1 VYAQAGLSTYRH
13 RYIGKYVRMYCRSIW
28 RPTWRSFAAH
38 TSPPPSNA
46 PLRGSPPLP
55 RQHASLT
62 THSLIHSLS
71 CSSISWAFRTQ
82 AGPNESDRSNP
93 TVHNR
98 PTEPSKPSKP
108 SEPSEP
114 SNGKPQPLHATRSFS
129 LSAFQPL
136 PLQLFCPRFGFG
148 IYIWG
153 QGAMGTPSPSLIAS
167 LLHVR
172 THLCVHPR
180 GYVLK
185 A

>member
-1 VYAQAGLSTYRH
+1 
-13 RYIGKYVRMYCRSIW
+13 MYCRSIW
-28 RPTWRSFAAH
+28 RPTWRSFATH

-98 PTEPSKPSKP
+98 PTEPSKPCKP

-148 IYIWG
+148 IHWDREPRG
-153 QGAMGTPSPSLIAS
+153 L
-167 LLHVR
+167 LLHRSSHHSCMCVR
-172 THLCVHPR
+172 TCVCTHVGTYLR
-180 GYVLK
+180 LNACAYTTTKSDAFYVLEILI
-185 A
+185 